1 MNYQDW
7 KNSATQFGAEIYQSL
22 LNIINHKIGLIQT
35 AVSQEQNGT
44 WTALVTDVI
53 TIAAALGAL
62 ALPISLNVIETTR
75 TRYKSPSL
83 LKITSSLSGVNT
95 RRLNLYLFI
104 TLGISLLVKIAL
116 STQIFEIKH
125 IALSVCGLTIIFI
138 ILIRMV
144 YIHLKFTYTFMSNIE
159 AIHEKILSNISMHA
173 DHSFLKKHVG
183 WRKTISA
190 LINYKSLSFTQS
202 NIKDSIAA
210 LMELESYLLSIDP
223 LKTDLN
229 DRIKGISYIALH
241 ALDDHEANRFT
252 RHILAA
258 LPSVLATAET
268 SREVDVYQSVASFY
282 LHLAMGAILA
292 KEEYIY
298 QIGVIERIARFRE
311 EKLPAYG
318 RFCRTGRLFLSFAS
332 KSESAN
338 EVYSHLLNHFI
349 LLIETS
355 AREQPENIPELLN
368 SVRQVIQFKGNYEND
383 VWELPRDTVELWEY
397 PGLLGLDRDIAEA
410 YMGRLNFEELNEKIE
425 TRYKPEILEF
435 IKNKSSE
442 PTAIQEKIKRIDE
455 NLMSCRRGVAL
466 NIFSNQIETETLRVL
481 AGLLSKHPEIFIQC
495 RELRNPAG
503 SSAYNVGHSPV
514 PTSLGECIKAFVAGQ
529 TFSSQRSV
537 RHELQEYKIVDAIGA
552 LIIYE
557 LWNIFI
563 LNTNNKTIKAKIETP
578 SIPDCQLGELKAART
593 RISLLET
600 SLIKA
605 LENTKFTDCL
615 GLLAEQ
621 KTVLRK
627 YACEFSEKLSIAL
640 KNHTMHKIAN
650 QKLDSASLDR
660 FKREVTASIESS
672 IKNLDLFKR
681 ITLSNVT
688 PIVSTIKISRE
699 AFLSGNGTH
708 YIFDNYG
715 REIAHEVHNWLNAQ
729 ILFHSNQAENSDITL
744 PTKKADW
751 LICSSNALK
760 KFRSVGFTTSGRK
773 IFWPD
778 GKSSIKFV
786 EIHCESQA
794 YYLVLPKEILITA
807 TYPNEKEKLPIRI
820 SHNDNGEHVDFKFEY
835 YVSPIQP
842 YPEA

>member
-1 MNYQDW
+1 MNHQDW
-7 KNSATQFGAEIYQSL
+7 KNSAIQFGAEIYQSFL
-22 LNIINHKIGLIQT
+22 YVINKKISIIQAAI
-35 AVSQEQNGT
+35 SQDQNGT
-44 WTALVTDVI
+44 WAALVTDVI
-53 TIAAALGAL
+53 TIASALGAL

-83 LKITSSLSGVNT
+83 LKITPSLSGVNT
-95 RRLNLYLFI
+95 KRLNLYLFI

-116 STQIFEIKH
+116 LTQLFEIKY
-125 IALSVCGLTIIFI
+125 IVLSICSLTIIFI
-138 ILIRMV
+138 ILIRKV
-144 YIHLKFTYTFMSNIE
+144 YIHLRFTYTLMSKIE

-173 DHSFLKKHVG
+173 DHSFLRKYVG
-183 WRKTISA
+183 WRKIRLA
-190 LINYKSLSFTQS
+190 LINYQSLAFTQS
-202 NIKDSIAA
+202 NINDNIAA

-223 LKTDLN
+223 LKTDLT
-229 DRIKGISYIALH
+229 DRIKRISNSALH
-241 ALDDHEANRFT
+241 NLEDHDANQFI

-268 SREVDVYQSVASFY
+268 NREVDVYQSVASFY

-292 KEEYIY
+292 KEEYIS

-332 KSESAN
+332 KSESKN
-338 EVYSHLLNHFI
+338 DVYSHLLKHFV

-355 AREQPENIPELLN
+355 AREQPENVPELLN
-368 SVRQVIQFKGNYEND
+368 SVRQVILFKGNHEDD

-397 PGLLGLDRDIAEA
+397 PGLLALDKDIAEA
-410 YMGRLNFEELNEKIE
+410 YAGRLTIEELDDKIE
-425 TRYKPEILEF
+425 TRYKPEALEL
-435 IKNKSSE
+435 IKTKSND
-442 PTAIQEKIKRIDE
+442 PTAIQEKTKRLDE

-481 AGLLSKHPEIFIQC
+481 AGLLSKHPEVFIQC

-514 PTSLGECIKAFVAGQ
+514 PTSLGECIKAFVIGR
-529 TFSSQRSV
+529 TFSSQRLV
-537 RHELQEYKIVDAIGA
+537 RNEPQEYKIVDAIGA

-557 LWNIFI
+557 LWSIFI
-563 LNTNNKTIKAKIETP
+563 LNPSKKTIRPKIEIP
-578 SIPDCQLGELKAART
+578 SIPDCQLGELKAARSRT
-593 RISLLET
+593 SLLET

-605 LENTKFTDCL
+605 LENAKFTDCL

-621 KTVLRK
+621 KSELRK
-627 YACEFSEKLSIAL
+627 YACEFSKKLSIAIE
-640 KNHTMHKIAN
+640 NHTLHKIAN
-650 QKLDSASLDR
+650 QNLDSASLER
-660 FKREVTASIESS
+660 FKGEVTTSIESS
-672 IKNLDLFKR
+672 IKNFDLFKR
-681 ITLSNVT
+681 LTLSNVT

-699 AFLSGNGTH
+699 AFLSGNDTH

-715 REIAHEVHNWLNAQ
+715 KEIAHEVHNWLNAQ
-729 ILFHSNQAENSDITL
+729 ILFHSNQAESSDVTL

-751 LICSSNALK
+751 IICSSNALK

-778 GKSSIKFV
+778 GKSSMPFV
-786 EIHCESQA
+786 EINCDSQA
-794 YYLVLPKEILITA
+794 YYLVLPNEILVTA
-807 TYPNEKEKLPIRI
+807 TYPHQKEKLPIRI

-835 YVSPIQP
+835 YVRTIQP
-842 YPEA
+842 HPAS